1 MNQTFT
7 NQNLFYA
14 PGSNTSR
21 YFWLVIG
28 MLAAVYCGW
37 LISATG
43 LSVAALLM
51 VLPFLIGY
59 FILVFLFPKL
69 GLISYLIYCFLLPGV
84 VRHIPGPQFG
94 LMVDAL
100 LILTWLGVIFNR
112 VRRFRFRYLNNDLI
126 WLGMVWFLSTVLEIA
141 NPERP
146 NIIGWLQEM
155 RSTTL
160 YWVLTVPLA
169 MMIFNKKSDIFLFLD
184 IIVVLSVLG
193 ALYGMKQLYIG
204 VDGAEHRWLE
214 GGANR
219 THVLFGKLRVFSY
232 YSEAA
237 QFGASQAQLAVMCF
251 IIAVGPHSK
260 ARKIWYGIAAFLIFY
275 GMLIS
280 GTRGALGGIV
290 VGGFIFLLL
299 SKQIKILILG
309 AIVGFCFIGFLK
321 FTNIGNGNDQ
331 IRRLRSA
338 TNPNDASLQVRLI
351 NQRTLSNSLENKPF
365 GTGVGTIGMWGVT
378 YNKHINTAK
387 IPPDSYFVKVWA
399 MYGIVGF
406 ILWFGIMLYILGKS
420 AGITWNTRDPALRNQ
435 LCALCAG
442 FGANLLCSYG
452 NEVMNT
458 MPSSAILYVSWAL
471 VWMSTRWDT
480 PVVKSIQL

>member
-14 PGSNTSR
+14 HGSNTNR
-21 YFWLVIG
+21 YFWLVTGI
-28 MLAAVYCGW
+28 LAAVYCGW

-51 VLPFLIGY
+51 ALPFLIGY
-59 FILVFLFPKL
+59 FILVFLFPRV
-69 GLISYLIYCFLLPGV
+69 GLISYIIYCFLLPGI

-94 LMVDAL
+94 LLVDAL

-112 VRRFRFRYLNNDLI
+112 GKRFRFRYLNNDLI
-126 WLGMVWFLSTVLEIA
+126 WLGVVWFFITVLEIV
-141 NPERP
+141 NPAHP

-184 IIVVLSVLG
+184 IIVVLSLLG

-204 VDGAEHRWLE
+204 VDGAEHSWLE

-232 YSEAA
+232 YAEAA

-260 ARKIWYGIAAFLIFY
+260 ARRMWYGIAAICIFY

-280 GTRGALGGIV
+280 GTRGALGGLV
-290 VGGFIFLLL
+290 AGGFIFLLL
-299 SKQIKILILG
+299 SKQVKILILG
-309 AIVGFCFIGFLK
+309 GIVGFCFIGFLK
-321 FTNIGNGNDQ
+321 FTNIGDGNDQ

-338 TNPNDASLQVRLI
+338 TDPNDASLQVRLI
-351 NQRTLSNSLENKPF
+351 NQRTLSNSLASKPF

-378 YNKHINTAK
+378 YNKHINTSE

-420 AGITWNTRDPALRNQ
+420 AGITWNTRDPAIRNQ
-435 LCALCAG
+435 LCALSAG

-458 MPSSAILYVSWAL
+458 MPSSAILYLSWAL
-471 VWMSTRWDT
+471 IWMSTRWDT
-480 PVVKSIQL
+480 PVVKSIQS